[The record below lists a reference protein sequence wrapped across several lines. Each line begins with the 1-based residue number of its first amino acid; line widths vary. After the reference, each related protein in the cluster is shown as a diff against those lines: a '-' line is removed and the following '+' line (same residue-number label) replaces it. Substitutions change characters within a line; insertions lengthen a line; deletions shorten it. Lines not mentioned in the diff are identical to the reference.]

1 MTEVIVQRKAFYSY
15 STLMVANIIQIIEQ
29 LRLGRPYNQLHGS
42 VQKYTTAVQTYTR
55 SNEQQRKKYTTAVQK
70 YTRSN
75 EQQRKKNMGNTKSK
89 RLVVNKTSQKK
100 ITRTI

>member
-1 MTEVIVQRKAFYSY
+1 VEVVEVVIVVVVVCVVLFYTNGGKHY
-15 STLMVANIIQIIEQ
+15 MIQIIEQ

-55 SNEQQRKKYTTAVQK
+55 SNEQQRKK
-70 YTRSN
+70 
-75 EQQRKKNMGNTKSK
+75 NMGNTKFK